1 MEGGP
6 IGLDGDTVR
15 DPVDPGYR
23 PERERAP
30 TRHPAMEGQNA
41 QDLLSNIRTAYC
53 KGVAQVS
60 DVRYRLGIFCIG
72 VYRRCLRLLLIWK
85 EKGGTPRFLKR
96 RVSTSPGENL
106 RDYIRELFKAKVNLE
121 KRETTTNDFQ
131 LFAFPL
137 ATFLVELWLTF
148 KCLPICFLHSRLLLL
163 LADLGK

>member
-30 TRHPAMEGQNA
+30 TRRPTMEGQNV
-41 QDLLSNIRTAYC
+41 QDPLSNIRTAYC
-53 KGVAQVS
+53 KGAGQVS
-60 DVRYRLGIFCIG
+60 DVLYRLGIFRIG
-72 VYRRCLRLLLIWK
+72 VYRRCLRLFLIWK

-106 RDYIRELFKAKVNLE
+106 RDNTRI
-121 KRETTTNDFQ
+121 
-131 LFAFPL
+131 
-137 ATFLVELWLTF
+137 
-148 KCLPICFLHSRLLLL
+148 I
-163 LADLGK
+163 